1 MMSAVEVGWICVMG
15 AVDKTCLVTCVNWFE
30 NELGCRSFRH
40 WFSAVDR
47 GKHCPSAVRLV
58 GIEGPK

>member
-1 MMSAVEVGWICVMG
+1 MD
-15 AVDKTCLVTCVNWFE
+15 AVDKTCLVTCVDWFG
-30 NELGCRSFRH
+30 NELGYSSFRH